1 MQFRTAKIGETEAIA
16 QMWHK
21 GWHEGHA
28 AHVPADLVAM
38 RTLAEFETRTASHL
52 AQTTVLKVEGQIA
65 GFHML
70 EGDELYQFYVAAGF
84 RGTGVA
90 STLMRHAEA
99 ALAGRVAWLACAVGN
114 ARAARF
120 YEKCGW
126 QQAATFDYHVETASG
141 PMTVS
146 CWRYEKHL
154 PPES

>member
-1 MQFRTAKIGETEAIA
+1 MQFRAAEDGDTVALAH
-16 QMWHK
+16 MWHK

-28 AHVPADLVAM
+28 AHVPAALVAL
-38 RTLAEFETRTASHL
+38 RTVAEFEGRTASHL
-52 AQTTVLKVEGQIA
+52 AQTTVMELDGQIA

-70 EGDELYQFYVAAGF
+70 EGDEIYQFYVGAGF
-84 RGTGVA
+84 RGTGA
-90 STLMRHAEA
+90 AKTLMRHAEA
-99 ALAGRVAWLACAVGN
+99 ALAGRLAWLACAVGN

-120 YEKCGW
+120 YEKSGW

-146 CWRYEKHL
+146 CWRYEKYL